1 MLGAIS
7 LETINIYDYVHTIA
21 CCEYAADITV
31 MVKWLPHMYIC
42 RKNWATF

>member
-1 MLGAIS
+1 MLGASS

-31 MVKWLPHMYIC
+31 MVKWLPQTRRFAHYTI
-42 RKNWATF
+42 